1 MKIEYKDGLDKKVES
16 LLDHEFEKYA
26 NQNNIICNYKTF
38 SFIAKENNEIV
49 GVLTGSSV
57 YDEVH
62 IEMLLVME
70 KYRNKNV
77 GTLLI
82 RDAENYF
89 REKNFNY
96 VSLVTCGFQ
105 APQFYEKCGYK
116 LEFKRENKENDK
128 LIQYFFIKYL

>member
-1 MKIEYKDGLDKKVES
+1 MKIEYKDCLDKKVES

-96 VSLVTCGFQ
+96 ISLVTCGFQ

-128 LIQYFFIKYL
+128 LSQ

>member
-128 LIQYFFIKYL
+128 LSQYFFIKYL